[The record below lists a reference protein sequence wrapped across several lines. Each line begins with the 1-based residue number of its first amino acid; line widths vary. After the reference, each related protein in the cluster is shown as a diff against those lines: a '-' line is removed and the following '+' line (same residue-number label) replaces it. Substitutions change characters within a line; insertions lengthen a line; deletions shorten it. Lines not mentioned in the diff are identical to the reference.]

1 MEGAEVVTH
10 HIFDSSAV
18 AADTY
23 NTRSI
28 YHNYGRR
35 QCHTTIAQSAS

>member
-23 NTRSI
+23 NTRST
-28 YHNYGRR
+28 YHNHGGR
-35 QCHTTIAQSAS
+35 QCHTSIAQPAS